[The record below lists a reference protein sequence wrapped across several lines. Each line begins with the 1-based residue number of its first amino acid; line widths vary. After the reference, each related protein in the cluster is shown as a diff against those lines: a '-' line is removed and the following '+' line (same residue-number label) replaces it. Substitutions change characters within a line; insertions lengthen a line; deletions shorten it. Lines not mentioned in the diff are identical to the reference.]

1 MEVSM
6 NLHLL
11 DTNLIVLATVAIL
24 IIAVLA
30 WLYVRIRTSEAGS

>member
-1 MEVSM
+1 M

-30 WLYVRIRTSEAGS
+30 WLCVRIRTV